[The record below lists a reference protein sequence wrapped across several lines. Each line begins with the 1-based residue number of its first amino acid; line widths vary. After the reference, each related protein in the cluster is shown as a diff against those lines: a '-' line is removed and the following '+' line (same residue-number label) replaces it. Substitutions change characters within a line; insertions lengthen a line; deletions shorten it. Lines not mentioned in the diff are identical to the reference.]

1 MKPLNIVMIA
11 SECVPY
17 AKTGGLA
24 DVVGVLPRFFKK
36 PGIASS
42 WSCRV
47 MHRLTHRFTAC
58 ARSCLRWGC
67 GWGTCRNG
75 ARCMSP
81 RRVVFRFISSSSQKY
96 FDRSGLYH
104 DTGNNDYQDNPRRFG
119 FLTRAGLQFCRD
131 IGFTPDIVHVHDW
144 HTTLATAYLTFWHWN
159 DPTLGSAASVLTIHN
174 VAYQGVYSAEHFPYL
189 GLQWANFQPAK
200 AGGSWSI

>member
-24 DVVGVLPRFFKK
+24 DVVGVLPRFLQEA
-36 PGIASS
+36 G
-42 WSCRV
+42 
-47 MHRLTHRFTAC
+47 HRLIVVMPRYASIDPSVHR
-58 ARSCLRWGC
+58 LRPF
-67 GWGTCRNG
+67 
-75 ARCMSP
+75 MSP
-81 RRVVFRFISSSSQKY
+81 MGVWMGDVQEWCAVHVSEASGFPVYFIESHKY

-144 HTTLATAYLTFWHWN
+144 HTALAAAYLKI
-159 DPTLGSAASVLTIHN
+159 LAL
-174 VAYQGVYSAEHFPYL
+174 E
-189 GLQWANFQPAK
+189 
-200 AGGSWSI
+200 